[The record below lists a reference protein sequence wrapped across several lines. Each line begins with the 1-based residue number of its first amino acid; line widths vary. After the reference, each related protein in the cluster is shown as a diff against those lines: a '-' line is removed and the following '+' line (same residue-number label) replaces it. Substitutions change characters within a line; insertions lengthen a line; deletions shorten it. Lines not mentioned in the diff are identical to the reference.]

1 MQNKTTKNLK
11 VDIFDNP
18 KDFWKA
24 VLGQIELSMSPMVY
38 KSVVARTQ
46 VTNITPETIE
56 IECEDEFVKK
66 NLEKRHLELI
76 EKAIKNIS
84 GKNLKIKIQVSKD
97 KNVKE
102 SKEEL
107 GPLFT
112 SQKDAGV
119 VLEEKRQKSN
129 LSPKFT
135 FENFIIGKN
144 NNLAYAIST
153 AVSEKPG
160 ELYNPVFIYSKVGLG
175 KTHLLQAIGNRII
188 GTKPGMRVVY
198 TTGEAFMNE
207 LIDAIQ
213 SGKVKGQYSTNQF
226 REKFRKADVFLIDD
240 VQFIIGRESTQE
252 EFFHTFNTLY
262 MANKQIVMT
271 SDRPPKDFKNLEDR
285 ITSRFSSGIVADIQM
300 PDMEMRSA
308 ILRSK
313 RDENKDFV
321 PNAVIDLIADK
332 VDSNIRELEGAYL
345 QVVTYAKANG
355 LELTTELAAK
365 VLGQNIR
372 EKAAKNVNVNEIL
385 KAVCTYYSV
394 KAQDLKGKR
403 RNKELVIPRQV
414 AMYLMKEITDMP
426 FMTIGEFLGGRDH
439 TTIMY
444 GVEKMQGEVAETGKI
459 TQDVVNV
466 KQIIFNE

>member
-1 MQNKTTKNLK
+1 MKTNVLE
-11 VDIFDNP
+11 NP
-18 KDFWKA
+18 KAFWRA
-24 VLGQIELSMSPMVY
+24 VLGQIEMELSPMVY
-38 KSVVARTQ
+38 KSIVARTQ
-46 VTNITPETIE
+46 VKKITPETIE
-56 IECEDEFVKK
+56 ILCEDDFVKK
-66 NLEKRHLELI
+66 NLEKKYKELV
-76 EKAIKNIS
+76 EKAIKNLA
-84 GKNLKIKIQVSKD
+84 GKNLKMKIQVSKD
-97 KNVKE
+97 KNGKE
-102 SKEEL
+102 IKEEL

-112 SQKDAGV
+112 AQKDQTV
-119 VLEEKRQKSN
+119 VLAEKRHKAN

-144 NNLAYAIST
+144 NNLAYAIAT

-207 LIDAIQ
+207 LIEAIQ
-213 SGKVKGQYSTNQF
+213 GGRGKGPYTSNQF
-226 REKFRKADVFLIDD
+226 RDKFRKADVFLIDD
-240 VQFIIGRESTQE
+240 VQFIIGKEATQE

-262 MANKQIVMT
+262 MAGKQIVIT
-271 SDRPPKDFKNLEDR
+271 SDRPPKDFSHIEER

-300 PDMEMRSA
+300 PDIEMRAA
-308 ILRSK
+308 ILRAK

-321 PNAVIDLIADK
+321 PNDVINLIAEK

-345 QVVTYAKANG
+345 QVVTYSKANG
-355 LELTTELAAK
+355 LELTVDLAAK
-365 VLGQNIR
+365 ALGQTIR
-372 EKAAKNVNVNEIL
+372 EKPQKNINVNEIL
-385 KAVCTYYSV
+385 KAVCLYYSV
-394 KAQDLKGKR
+394 KAQDIKGKR

-439 TTIMY
+439 TTVMY
-444 GVEKMQGEVAETGKI
+444 GVDKIQGKVAETGKV